1 MKVQR
6 TVIVIVSLFTASLA
20 HAQYWSGP
28 PGGPPSNPW
37 APWPAGMGPYFRM
50 GVGPT
55 FFQDSQLKSFSVS
68 SFGFSTFNGPSTP
81 VKYDVGVSFNAAFGW
96 AFNRYVALDFDTGYV
111 WAQMNSASG
120 YFVNNSSMA
129 NVPFLGNVTL
139 SLPIPHSNVVPYIG
153 GGAGGSDA
161 IFDAHNF
168 TFNSPSA
175 PFVDGTASDVVFAY
189 QAFGGVR
196 FLLGPNVSL
205 GVGYRYFATG
215 NPTFSGG
222 GASTEFQGVRT
233 HTVMFTFQ
241 LNF

>member
-6 TVIVIVSLFTASLA
+6 IVIVIVSLFTASLA
-20 HAQYWSGP
+20 HAQYWYGP
-28 PGGPPSNPW
+28 PGGPPSGGEW
-37 APWPAGMGPYFRM
+37 APWPRGMGPYFRM

-55 FFQDSQLKSFSVS
+55 FFQDSELKSFNVS
-68 SFGFSTFNGPSTP
+68 GSGFPGAP
-81 VKYDVGVSFNAAFGW
+81 VSYDVGVTFNGAFGW
-96 AFNRYVALDFDTGYV
+96 SFNRYIGIDFESGYT
-111 WAQMNSASG
+111 WGRMNSAQN
-120 YFVNNSSMA
+120 YTVNNSNMG

-139 SLPIPHSNVVPYIG
+139 SLPIRHTNVVPYIG

-168 TFNSPSA
+168 TYNNSILS

-189 QAFGGVR
+189 QAFAGVR
-196 FLLGPNVSL
+196 FMLGQGISVGL
-205 GVGYRYFATG
+205 GYRYFATG

-233 HTVMFTFQ
+233 HSVLFTFQ
-241 LNF
+241 ANF